1 MVWVRK
7 KHGPE
12 ILKHGNN
19 IKWTTDGKLEI
30 ISKVLAGNTNLKICL
45 STLTFQ
51 NRLISIVKNLDKSS
65 NDKEIKAK
73 ILEIRKENPN
83 YSYRRITTM

>member
-1 MVWVRK
+1 M
-7 KHGPE
+7 
-12 ILKHGNN
+12 
-19 IKWTTDGKLEI
+19 
-30 ISKVLAGNTNLKICL
+30 LAGNTNLKICL

-73 ILEIRKENPN
+73 ILEIRKENAN